1 MGRKT
6 YYLKPSNKIYEHG
19 KIYKSQEYKY
29 FAEEF
34 TTEPCIDLLYIYMSG
49 HDIEPLPR
57 MYKANLLK
65 GVEHYTPWYNKDGY
79 YSAEKFKIIGE
90 VDYKQLYNENPD
102 NIYLF
107 ILTIAYDEQFR
118 NHYLQMAKEHPE
130 EIYKLDETTKKLL
143 ARLNYKEFNDCLMND
158 PDINSPRAVAE
169 VAVHF
174 NDEHYLDR
182 LIDYNNIEIKRT
194 LVWINDKKYIDKLI
208 ATGDNFICGRVASKI
223 FGDTYELTQD
233 ERIKYLDVLVKS
245 YNNNVQTYVVESA
258 IRYNLPQYI
267 EFYLSNETYPNIYY
281 RIIEAGNLDY
291 IKRLANSPIESVAK
305 VAQDK
310 LNELTTK

>member
-1 MGRKT
+1 MRRKT
-6 YYLKPSNKIYEHG
+6 YYLEPSHHIYEHG
-19 KIYKSQEYKY
+19 KTYKTQEYKY

-34 TTEPCIDLLYIYMSG
+34 TIEPRIDSLYIYISS

-57 MYKANLLK
+57 LYKTNLLK
-65 GVEHYTPWYNKDGY
+65 GVKHHTPWYNKEGY
-79 YSAEKFKIIGE
+79 YSAKKFKIIGE
-90 VDYKQLYNENPD
+90 VDYKQLYNENLD

-118 NHYLQMAKEHPE
+118 NHYLQVAKEHPE
-130 EIYKLDETTKKLL
+130 EIYKLDDTTKKLL

-182 LIDYNNIEIKRT
+182 LIDYNDIDIKYT
-194 LVWINDKKYIDKLI
+194 FLNLNTKKYIDKLI
-208 ATGDNFICGRVASKI
+208 ATEDEYICYRITRKIYGD
-223 FGDTYELTQD
+223 DYELTQE

-245 YNNNVQTYVVESA
+245 YNNDTQTYVLLSA
-258 IRYNLPQYI
+258 LKYNLPQYI
-267 EFYLSNETYPNIYY
+267 EFYLANETYPNIYY
-281 RIIEAGNLDY
+281 RIIETGNLDY
-291 IKRLANSPIESVAK
+291 IKRLTNSPIESVAK

>member
-1 MGRKT
+1 MRRKA
-6 YYLKPSNKIYEHG
+6 YYLKPSHHIYEHG
-19 KIYKSQEYKY
+19 ETYKTQEYKY

-34 TTEPCIDLLYIYMSG
+34 TTEPRIDSLYIYMSS

-57 MYKANLLK
+57 LYKANLLK
-65 GVEHYTPWYNKDGY
+65 GVKHHTLWYNKDGY
-79 YSAEKFKIIGE
+79 YRAEKFKIIGE

-118 NHYLQMAKEHPE
+118 NHYLQMAKKHPE

-143 ARLNYKEFNDCLMND
+143 ARLNYKEFNNCLMND
-158 PDINSPRAVAE
+158 PDINSHRAVAE

-182 LIDYNNIEIKRT
+182 LIDYSNINIKYT
-194 LVWINDKKYIDKLI
+194 FLNLNTKKYLDKLI
-208 ATGDNFICGRVASKI
+208 ATEDEYICYRITRKIYGD
-223 FGDTYELTQD
+223 DYELTQE

-245 YNNNVQTYVVESA
+245 YNNDTQTYVLLSA
-258 IRYNLPQYI
+258 LKYNLPQYI
-267 EFYLSNETYPNIYY
+267 EFYLANETYPNIYY
-281 RIIEAGNLDY
+281 RIIETGNLDY
-291 IKRLANSPIESVAK
+291 IKRLTNSPIESVAK